1 MSTYNQEYTRLIDGY
16 NNSTTT
22 ADQDFYCSMIRE
34 LKSKPR
40 VQRTPQEES
49 AILSKFIG
57 NFIVPILILFV
68 TITFF
73 KGNLEAFLNVKF

>member
-1 MSTYNQEYTRLIDGY
+1 MSTYNQEYARLIDGY

-57 NFIVPILILFV
+57 NFIVPILILVLFSTV
-68 TITFF
+68 FRT
-73 KGNLEAFLNVKF
+73 NLESF